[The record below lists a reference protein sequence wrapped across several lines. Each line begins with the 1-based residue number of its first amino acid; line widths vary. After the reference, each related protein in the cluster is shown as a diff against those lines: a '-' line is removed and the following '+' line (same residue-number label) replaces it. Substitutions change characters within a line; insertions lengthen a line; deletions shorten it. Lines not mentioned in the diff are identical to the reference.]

1 MTGRITNMIGRTND
15 EQCTMPNGLN
25 SANGSAKSTSAG
37 ASASTSPTDDEEGNS
52 GSTKS
57 KAPAKNNKSTGT
69 KGLQDCSVELA
80 GASESAVSISGNFS
94 KSEDEAVRDMMDING
109 DGLPDIVYSD
119 GTVRFGKGGAFTEA
133 TVYGQEAIR
142 KSSSKN
148 KAAGGGV
155 SIPIVGYASIGFGTN
170 TTSSDNKDSYIMQ
183 DVDGDC
189 LIKLMAI
196 KSHLTT
202 E

>member
-1 MTGRITNMIGRTND
+1 
-15 EQCTMPNGLN
+15 
-25 SANGSAKSTSAG
+25 
-37 ASASTSPTDDEEGNS
+37 
-52 GSTKS
+52 
-57 KAPAKNNKSTGT
+57 
-69 KGLQDCSVELA
+69 
-80 GASESAVSISGNFS
+80 
-94 KSEDEAVRDMMDING
+94 MMDING

-189 LIKLMAI
+189 LIKLMVV